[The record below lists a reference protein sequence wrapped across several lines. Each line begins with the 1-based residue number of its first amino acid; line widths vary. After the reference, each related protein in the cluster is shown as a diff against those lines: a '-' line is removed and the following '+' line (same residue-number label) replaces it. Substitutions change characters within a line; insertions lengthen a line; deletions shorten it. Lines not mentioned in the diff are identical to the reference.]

1 MSTQLPVSQQTPI
14 LSDEQVIG
22 TEISIGMLAYF
33 RGRLSNRVH
42 ELVLTEFAAQERE
55 GNTNRAELAR
65 KIGRKPEQIT
75 RWLGSPGNWTMDTFS
90 DLLLGMG
97 LEPELSVRSL
107 PNMRAPLSIARHA
120 PSIST
125 YFWDIQT
132 HQEVAQDIVNG
143 KHKSAYIS
151 LRMQT
156 AGSTATPLFEI
167 APIPSLPHSTT
178 FDVPFAIKENEHVHI

>member
-14 LSDEQVIG
+14 LSDDQVIG

-42 ELVLTEFAAQERE
+42 ELVLTEFAVQERE
-55 GNTNRAELAR
+55 GNTSRAELAR

-107 PNMRAPLSIARHA
+107 PNMRTPLSTARHA
-120 PSIST
+120 PWITT

-132 HQEVAQDIVNG
+132 PQEVAQDIVNG
-143 KHKSAYIS
+143 NHKSAYIS
-151 LRMQT
+151 LRMQV
-156 AGSTATPLFEI
+156 AGSTVTPMFEL
-167 APIPSLPHSTT
+167 PSIPSLPHSTA
-178 FDVPFAIKENEHVHI
+178 FDVPFAIKENEHDHI